1 MESSKKKKERAQFET
16 YYKAQHEAAHPL
28 SDLRRY
34 VVAELLQRCQEAL
47 QLAQLP
53 GAASWRELLVRKRSR
68 RRHGRPVA
76 EAIGSGR
83 SAVQGR
89 RRVAAS
95 VQHYTDRTGTTRQFG
110 VSGSTGSQLN
120 QGKQRKK
127 MIKFCTVFMGNNV
140 HNCDMHA
147 INNVGSLQLCVYVR
161 TSACLFACVHVRS
174 GRACSFSCLAS
185 ATI

>member
-1 MESSKKKKERAQFET
+1 MESCKKKKKGRAHFET

-95 VQHYTDRTGTTRQFG
+95 VQHYTQTGRGQHDSSG

-127 MIKFCTVFMGNNV
+127 MIASFALYSWEIMCTIVICM
-140 HNCDMHA
+140 
-147 INNVGSLQLCVYVR
+147 Q
-161 TSACLFACVHVRS
+161 
-174 GRACSFSCLAS
+174 
-185 ATI
+185 